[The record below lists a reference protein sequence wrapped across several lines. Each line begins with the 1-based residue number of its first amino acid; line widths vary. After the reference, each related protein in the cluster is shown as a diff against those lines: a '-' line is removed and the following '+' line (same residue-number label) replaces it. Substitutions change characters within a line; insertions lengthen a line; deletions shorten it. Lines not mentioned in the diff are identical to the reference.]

1 MISEPSPSS
10 PLVLKIRRDSLTTSS
25 AGETDSNRQLLLKL
39 KKNEHGE
46 LISQNPPPPSSDVSM
61 STEVLLA
68 EQPAVQSNG
77 HHHVLYQPLPS
88 SPPITNMLAN
98 LPSSP
103 ATTPIRSVKE
113 GNDTRTHRFSFAHSS
128 QVPVSVASTV
138 LTAIQ
143 TAETYVGRMNGIR
156 RVSSLSSHTKELL
169 DEALDSVKNVL
180 MQTFKKNLES
190 GGDLK

>member
-10 PLVLKIRRDSLTTSS
+10 PLVLKIRRDSLTTSP

-46 LISQNPPPPSSDVSM
+46 LISQNPPPPSLPLSDVSM

-68 EQPAVQSNG
+68 EQLVVQSNG
-77 HHHVLYQPLPS
+77 HHHVPYQPLLS

-103 ATTPIRSVKE
+103 ATTPIRSAKE
-113 GNDTRTHRFSFAHSS
+113 RNDTQTHRSSFAHSS
-128 QVPVSVASTV
+128 QVPVPVASTV
-138 LTAIQ
+138 LTASQ
-143 TAETYVGRMNGIR
+143 TAETYVGRINMIR
-156 RVSSLSSHTKELL
+156 RVSLLFLCLVTPKNYSTKPWI
-169 DEALDSVKNVL
+169 V
-180 MQTFKKNLES
+180 
-190 GGDLK
+190 